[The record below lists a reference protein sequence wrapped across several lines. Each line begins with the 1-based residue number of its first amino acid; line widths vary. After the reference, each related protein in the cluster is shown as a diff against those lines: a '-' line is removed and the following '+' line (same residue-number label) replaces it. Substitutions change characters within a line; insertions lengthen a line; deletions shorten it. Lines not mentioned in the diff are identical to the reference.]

1 MIVKAYPGSFDVLHN
16 GHIAIIEDAA
26 KDAEQLHVLI
36 GKNPKKTGLLPV
48 EMRLA
53 HLRQA
58 TQHISNVLVGSFDGL
73 LVDYLIPRGIKH
85 VVWGERD
92 RKDKEFLEMLAFYNR
107 WLYPDMVNE
116 SIPCRPEYFH
126 VSSSAI
132 KELIARWGN
141 ISKTDHLLPVAV
153 KKATEEALNN
163 QFMLWVTGI
172 PGSWKSYVS
181 KLFASYCAELGIPNY
196 YMEMDKLRHQI
207 AFSNDPQFFQALR
220 NKVTTTFTT
229 VQQEADGSLS
239 RESLRKTF
247 LGQSSQMKQLEQ
259 MTQNALMSLMRST
272 LWQKQGA
279 IFIESAIFAENPHLL
294 PIVNNDLLVVDVDE
308 DTQYKRIAERN
319 AYYDTKEKIDGLV
332 SMQYDTPT
340 KIATIKQAIAD
351 DAYGALQILENREIG
366 DDHIYQ
372 WFLKSMSQI
381 DPLGKL
387 YFQGLRKRWGYSWD
401 WKAAFRMLT
410 QQWQPTTEVYHPSI
424 KNLDP
429 CEGLLHLATAFN
441 TQDQLTSWYTTY
453 GLHKV

>member
-1 MIVKAYPGSFDVLHN
+1 
-16 GHIAIIEDAA
+16 
-26 KDAEQLHVLI
+26 
-36 GKNPKKTGLLPV
+36 
-48 EMRLA
+48 
-53 HLRQA
+53 
-58 TQHISNVLVGSFDGL
+58 
-73 LVDYLIPRGIKH
+73 
-85 VVWGERD
+85 
-92 RKDKEFLEMLAFYNR
+92 
-107 WLYPDMVNE
+107 
-116 SIPCRPEYFH
+116 
-126 VSSSAI
+126 
-132 KELIARWGN
+132 
-141 ISKTDHLLPVAV
+141 
-153 KKATEEALNN
+153 
-163 QFMLWVTGI
+163 
-172 PGSWKSYVS
+172 
-181 KLFASYCAELGIPNY
+181 
-196 YMEMDKLRHQI
+196 MDKLRHQI

-372 WFLKSMSQI
+372 
-381 DPLGKL
+381 
-387 YFQGLRKRWGYSWD
+387 
-401 WKAAFRMLT
+401 
-410 QQWQPTTEVYHPSI
+410 
-424 KNLDP
+424 
-429 CEGLLHLATAFN
+429 
-441 TQDQLTSWYTTY
+441 
-453 GLHKV
+453 